1 MSSRLDRSQTGHTH
15 RLKQKAAAT
24 FYNANPDAKVSLDP
38 STLLLLQGGTQ
49 SIYTYDLCG
58 EHIQDAGCCCSASS
72 VTDLYIS
79 PAYLTPAP
87 SPYDVSYNG
96 YYDVSWNSSSDNAVV
111 TLTQRYIFPD
121 DGLSYDYLIVP
132 NGNYAAT
139 IYTSNE
145 IYNLGT
151 DAMTTVYVTVS
162 DTCGT
167 VSQSYSGFQ
176 PCFLAGSLVQM
187 ADGSQKVIEEV
198 RVGDTVLGAFGETNT
213 ILALH
218 RPLLGSAL
226 MCKINGEHSTTNHHP
241 HISVDRKF
249 YCGNPALVSAST
261 YGHVHEVID
270 ADGATMERMLH
281 GLKKE
286 RILQLEVGVE
296 LKTVEGSRTTKT
308 LETYSMPA
316 DTQLYNLVVGG
327 SHTYHV
333 DGYAVTGWPRE
344 DDFDYDTWTAVC
356 P

>member
-58 EHIQDAGCCCSASS
+58 GHVYDAGCCCTTPVITNFNIIGIPSSQDPPGYVGYFELIWDPISGATSYVVISDIESDLPVITGDASAN
-72 VTDLYIS
+72 VYFIGDTINDLH
-79 PAYLTPAP
+79 TF
-87 SPYDVSYNG
+87 
-96 YYDVSWNSSSDNAVV
+96 
-111 TLTQRYIFPD
+111 TLT
-121 DGLSYDYLIVP
+121 
-132 NGNYAAT
+132 
-139 IYTSNE
+139 
-145 IYNLGT
+145 
-151 DAMTTVYVTVS
+151 AMTN
-162 DTCGT
+162 CGVAT
-167 VSQSYSGFQ
+167 ADISGT

-198 RVGDTVLGAFGETNT
+198 RVGDAVLGAFGETNT

-344 DDFDYDTWTAVC
+344 DDFDYDTWTAV
-356 P
+356 